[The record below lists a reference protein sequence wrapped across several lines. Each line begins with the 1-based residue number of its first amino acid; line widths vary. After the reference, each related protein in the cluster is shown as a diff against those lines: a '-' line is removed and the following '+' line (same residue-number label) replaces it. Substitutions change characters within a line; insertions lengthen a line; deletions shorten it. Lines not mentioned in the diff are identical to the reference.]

1 MLNGALESFGTERIL
16 SEVAKVTGE
25 ATAVVVNAIVL
36 AARVFANG
44 AAQFDDMTVL
54 AVRRL
59 R

>member
-1 MLNGALESFGTERIL
+1 
-16 SEVAKVTGE
+16 
-25 ATAVVVNAIVL
+25 L